1 MGCLSALVHT
11 SGIYESGTG
20 INRPLPAGENIMLNN
35 PVSRSIYQF
44 AELVQEIADSDLER
58 EWTWGSYKSEG
69 VRFAYFRN
77 YEELREL
84 AVELYQARAASGA
97 PLSAAQRILAQYH
110 SAYMDLQGV
119 LSGVGS
125 EYDEKPPAEGEWPLR
140 RVVAHIIGA
149 DLGFYVT
156 IKYALDRY
164 RQGLDPLVKIED
176 ETWVGI
182 AGMDESELDAM
193 MDGSLSGLQ
202 SFHRD
207 LHKRILID
215 FAEIDAVEIERPS
228 RYWEDEPMSLR
239 FRMHRFDSHMRQHTI
254 QVEKTLQMLGHVHS
268 ESQRLLRLIFF
279 ALAQAEGVLIGAG
292 RTQESLLIEL
302 AERIDGR
309 TREIRNILAR

>member
-1 MGCLSALVHT
+1 
-11 SGIYESGTG
+11 
-20 INRPLPAGENIMLNN
+20 MLNN

-84 AVELYQARAASGA
+84 AVALHQARVASGA

-119 LSGVGS
+119 LLGVES
-125 EYDEKPPAEGEWPLR
+125 RYFEKPPAEGEWPLR
-140 RVVAHIIGA
+140 RIIAHIVGA

-176 ETWVGI
+176 ETWLGI
-182 AGMDESELDAM
+182 AGIDESELDAM
-193 MDGSLSGLQ
+193 LDRSLSGLQ

-207 LHKRILID
+207 LHKRILTD
-215 FAEIDAVEIERPS
+215 FAEIDAAEIERPS
-228 RYWEDEPMSLR
+228 RFWEDEPMNLR
-239 FRMHRFDSHMRQHTI
+239 FRMHRFDSHLRQHTI
-254 QVEKTLQMLGHVHS
+254 QVDKSLQKLGHVPN
-268 ESQRLLRLIFF
+268 ESQRLLRLIYA
-279 ALAQAEGVLIGAG
+279 ALAQVEGVLIGAW
-292 RTQESLLIEL
+292 RNHEVLLIEL

-309 TREIRNILAR
+309 TREIGSILAR

>member
-1 MGCLSALVHT
+1 
-11 SGIYESGTG
+11 
-20 INRPLPAGENIMLNN
+20 MLNN

-84 AVELYQARAASGA
+84 AVALHQARVASGA

-119 LSGVGS
+119 LLGVES
-125 EYDEKPPAEGEWPLR
+125 RYFEKPPAEGEWPLR
-140 RVVAHIIGA
+140 RIIAHIVGA

-176 ETWVGI
+176 ETWLGI
-182 AGMDESELDAM
+182 AGIDESELDAM
-193 MDGSLSGLQ
+193 LDRSLSGLQ

-207 LHKRILID
+207 LHKRILTD
-215 FAEIDAVEIERPS
+215 FAEIDAAEIERPS
-228 RYWEDEPMSLR
+228 RFWEDEPMNLR
-239 FRMHRFDSHMRQHTI
+239 FRMHRFDSHLRQHTI
-254 QVEKTLQMLGHVHS
+254 QVDKSLQKLSHVPN
-268 ESQRLLRLIFF
+268 ESQRLLRLIYA
-279 ALAQAEGVLIGAG
+279 ALAQVEGVLIGAW
-292 RTQESLLIEL
+292 RNHEVLLIEL

-309 TREIRNILAR
+309 TREIGSILAR